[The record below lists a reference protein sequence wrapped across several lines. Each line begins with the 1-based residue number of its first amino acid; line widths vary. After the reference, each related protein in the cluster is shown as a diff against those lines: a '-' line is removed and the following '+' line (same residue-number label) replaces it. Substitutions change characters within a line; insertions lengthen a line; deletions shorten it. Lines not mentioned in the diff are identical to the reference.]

1 MKRVLLLMG
10 CLLFSIAVC
19 ADNGPAI
26 KLESVHINVKD
37 RAALLRGARFYAKNC
52 MVCHTMKYLQHDKL
66 AQEAGIT
73 LDKMPLKEQEW
84 YLGIVPP
91 DLTLAARR
99 RSADWLYTY
108 MLSFYRDPSRPTGYN
123 NLLAKEVNM
132 PNILLPFQGE
142 QVLTVHG
149 KALLARPGF
158 SKPRYYSVLELVRSG
173 SLSPEQFDQRMTDLV
188 NFFVYASDPG
198 SIHRIYLGVW
208 VALFLLLFFI
218 IAFALKK
225 VYWKSVPRK

>member
-10 CLLFSIAVC
+10 FLFFPVLAFS
-19 ADNGPAI
+19 DNGPPI
-26 KLESVHINVKD
+26 KLEKVQININDK
-37 RAALLRGARFYAKNC
+37 AALLRGARFYAKNC
-52 MVCHTMKYLQHDKL
+52 MVCHTMKYLQHNKL
-66 AQEAGIT
+66 AKEAGVT
-73 LDKMPLKEQEW
+73 LDKMPLKEKEW

-99 RSADWLYTY
+99 RSPDWLYTY
-108 MLSFYRDPSRPTGYN
+108 MLSFYQDPSRPTGYS

-132 PNILLPFQGE
+132 PNIFLPYQGE
-142 QVLTVHG
+142 QVLTARG
-149 KALLARPGF
+149 KALLADPGF
-158 SKPRYYSVLELVRSG
+158 TKPHYYSVLELVRSG

-198 SIHRIYLGVW
+198 YSDRIRIGIW

-218 IAFALKK
+218 VAFLLKK
-225 VYWKSVPRK
+225 VYWKSVPRE